1 MPVPGEFDNDEPI
14 KILEKVRSSKCSAS
28 KAHRIEVSWPI
39 PRDALEVPSPPLVAV
54 PLPVCRTQQIRVL
67 PQLYSN

>member
-14 KILEKVRSSKCSAS
+14 EILEKVRSSKCSAP
-28 KAHRIEVSWPI
+28 KAHRIKVSQPI
-39 PRDALEVPSPPLVAV
+39 PRDALEVLSPPLVAM
-54 PLPVCRTQQIRVL
+54 PLPVRRTQQVRVL